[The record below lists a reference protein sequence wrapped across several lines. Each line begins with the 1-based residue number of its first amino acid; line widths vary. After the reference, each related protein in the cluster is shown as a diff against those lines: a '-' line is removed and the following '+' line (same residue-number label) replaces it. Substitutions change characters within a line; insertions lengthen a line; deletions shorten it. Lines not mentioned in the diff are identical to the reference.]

1 MRIMF
6 LREKFFII
14 QREEFD
20 MKKMLS
26 VLLASVM
33 VLGTLTGCGSK
44 AEEAATEAAVT

>member
-1 MRIMF
+1 
-6 LREKFFII
+6 
-14 QREEFD
+14 

-44 AEEAATEAAVT
+44 AEEAATEA